1 MSQWRSLERP
11 VVDQPGMSAEEAAFR
26 EQLSA
31 LVPNVERMAKHMAK
45 SQDLDMEAEDLASA
59 TLVRALERPH
69 LFEPG
74 TNMGT
79 WLFVMMHNIAQ
90 NHIRTTVRRREREDK
105 VVTMMAPP
113 DFAHRVEQRLRLAD
127 LDRLCP
133 HLTARECW
141 LLTMFYVEDYTV
153 PQLAKMLGKSRGTIS
168 SRITRVRAKILD
180 CVSGQA
186 DRIER

>member
-1 MSQWRSLERP
+1 M
-11 VVDQPGMSAEEAAFR
+11 VDQPGMSAEEVAFR

-31 LVPNVERMAKHMAK
+31 FVANVERMAKHMAK

-79 WLFVMMHNIAQ
+79 WLFVMMHNIVQ
-90 NHIRTTVRRREREDK
+90 NHIRTTVRRREREEK
-105 VVTMMAPP
+105 VVNMVVPP
-113 DFAHRVEQRLRLAD
+113 DFEHRVEQRLRLAD
-127 LDRLCP
+127 VDRVCP
-133 HLTARECW
+133 HLTAKECW

-153 PQLAKMLGKSRGTIS
+153 EQLAKMLDKSRGTIS

-180 CVSGQA
+180 CVNSQA